1 MKQWISSK
9 RIAATGMLAIGAML
23 MTLSAH
29 ASLVGSAPGS
39 SDVALTPVASAQT
52 EAQMLTFGTPEVE
65 VVSVNYLASA
75 FAKPAGDI
83 LDVARIVDVSS
94 EVSHYAGGINERG
107 GQSRVTVVPEPSV
120 VLLLVTG
127 LIALVLSRRRRRS

>member
-1 MKQWISSK
+1 
-9 RIAATGMLAIGAML
+9 
-23 MTLSAH
+23 
-29 ASLVGSAPGS
+29 
-39 SDVALTPVASAQT
+39 
-52 EAQMLTFGTPEVE
+52 MLTFGTPEVE

-83 LDVARIVDVSS
+83 LDVARIVDASS